1 MNEAAPLNRTQPT
14 ERSPVAG
21 HVRWTIAA
29 LLFFATTINY
39 LDRQV
44 LGVLKP
50 TLTTELHWSE
60 TDYADIVFWFQA
72 AYAIGLLGFGRI
84 IDRIGTRRGY
94 AVAIGV
100 WSVAAILHAG
110 VRSAV
115 GFAVVRFTLGLGE
128 AGNFPAGI
136 KTIAEW
142 FPKRERALA
151 AGLMNAGSNVGAVIT
166 PLLVPVLV
174 LAFGWRSAFIVTGA
188 IGFIWLAAWLM
199 IYRVPREYKRLGAAE
214 LALIESDPPE
224 PTAPV
229 RWSALFRLRATW
241 AFIVAKFLT
250 DPIWYLFLF
259 WLPDFFAKTYH
270 LDLTT
275 FGPPLVVIFVLADV
289 GSIGGGWLSATLIK
303 RGFSVNDGRK
313 IALLVSAVLVI
324 PVAFASGVSNL
335 WLAVAILGLA
345 AAAHQ
350 GWSSNLYALVTDTVP
365 KSAVASVIGIGSA
378 AGAVGG
384 MIMAKSVGAILESI
398 GSYQPIFI
406 WASSIYLVALLIV
419 HLLLP
424 RLRVIAPD

>member
-1 MNEAAPLNRTQPT
+1 MTMETRVIAQTATRA
-14 ERSPVAG
+14 PVAG
-21 HVRWTIAA
+21 RIRWTVAA
-29 LLFFATTINY
+29 LLFAATTINY

-72 AYAIGLLGFGRI
+72 AYAIGLLGFGRV

-94 AVAIGV
+94 AVAIGI
-100 WSVAAILHAG
+100 WSVAAMLHAG

-166 PLLVPVLV
+166 PLLVPILV
-174 LAFGWRSAFIVTGA
+174 LSFGWRSAFVVTGA
-188 IGFIWLAAWLM
+188 IGFVWLAAWLA
-199 IYRVPREYKRLGAAE
+199 IYRVPRANKYLGAAE

-224 PTAPV
+224 PKVAV
-229 RWSALFRLRATW
+229 RWRDLFRLRATS
-241 AFIVAKFLT
+241 AFVIAKFLT

-259 WLPDFFAKTYH
+259 WLPDFFAKTYG
-270 LDLTT
+270 LDLKS
-275 FGPPLVVIFVLADV
+275 FGPPLVVVYVLADV
-289 GSIGGGWLSATLIK
+289 GSIGGGWLSAALIK

-313 IALLVSAVLVI
+313 LALLASAILVT
-324 PVAFASGVSNL
+324 PVAFASVASSL
-335 WLAVAILGLA
+335 WLAVGILGLA

-350 GWSSNLYALVTDTVP
+350 GWSANLYAVVTDTVP

-384 MIMAKSVGAILESI
+384 MIMAKSVGAILERL
-398 GSYQPIFI
+398 GTYQPIFI

-424 RLRVIAPD
+424 RLRVVAPE

>member
-1 MNEAAPLNRTQPT
+1 MSQPQPAAQFPI
-14 ERSPVAG
+14 AG
-21 HVRWTIAA
+21 HIRWTVAA

-50 TLTTELHWSE
+50 TLSTELHWSE
-60 TDYADIVFWFQA
+60 SDYADIVFWFQA
-72 AYAIGLLGFGRI
+72 AYAIGLLCFGRI

-110 VRSAV
+110 VRSAS
-115 GFAVVRFTLGLGE
+115 GFAIVRFVLGLGE

-166 PLLVPVLV
+166 PLIVPILV
-174 LAFGWRSAFIVTGA
+174 LSFGWRSAFIVTGA
-188 IGFIWLAAWLM
+188 VGFIWLAAWLA
-199 IYRVPREYKRLGAAE
+199 IYRVPRAHKRLGAAE
-214 LALIESDPPE
+214 LALIESDPPD
-224 PTAPV
+224 PVVAV
-229 RWSALFRLRATW
+229 RWRDLFRLRATW
-241 AFIVAKFLT
+241 AFVIAKFLT

-270 LDLTT
+270 LDLKT
-275 FGPPLVVIFVLADV
+275 FGPPLVVIYVLADV
-289 GSIGGGWLSATLIK
+289 GSIGGGWLSSTLIK

-313 IALLVSAVLVI
+313 LALLVSAILVI
-324 PVAFASGVSNL
+324 PVAFASVASSL
-335 WLAVAILGLA
+335 WLAVGIVGLA

-350 GWSSNLYALVTDTVP
+350 GWSANLYALVTDTVP

-384 MIMAKSVGAILESI
+384 MIMAKSVGAILDGI
-398 GSYQPIFI
+398 GSYLPIFI

-424 RLRVIAPD
+424 RLRVVAPD